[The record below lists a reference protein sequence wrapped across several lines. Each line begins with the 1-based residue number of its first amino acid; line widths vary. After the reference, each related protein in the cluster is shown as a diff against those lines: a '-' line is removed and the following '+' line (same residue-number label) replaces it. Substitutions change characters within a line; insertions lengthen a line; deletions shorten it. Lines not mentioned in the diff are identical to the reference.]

1 MTAAKPAADARKPDA
16 ETAKRFLRW
25 IGFAMG
31 VKAFMIEEGLRQHS
45 EDCPFCEGGKVE
57 AALAGSRDHL
67 VLACTTGGSV
77 RMRE

>member
-1 MTAAKPAADARKPDA
+1 MTDCPPSKPNA

-45 EDCPFCEGGKVE
+45 EDCPFCEDGKVA
-57 AALAGSRDHL
+57 AALVGSRDHL
-67 VLACTTGGSV
+67 VLACTTERCV